1 MHLETAQAVH
11 YRESIMKAI
20 KFNTGRQYTAEGQVI
35 VAWTVGE
42 PEKDPDFDCE
52 WVTVRFADL
61 SRMVEGEIVVMGLTE
76 KNVMSRYDATD
87 YKNIWITREEKAEAL
102 AAVA

>member
-20 KFNTGRQYTAEGQVI
+20 KFNTGRQYTAEGQTI
-35 VAWTVGE
+35 VAYQVGE
-42 PEKDPDFDCE
+42 PAKDEISGLDIL
-52 WVTVRFADL
+52 TVRFLDL
-61 SRMVEGEIVVMGLTE
+61 SRMVSGEITVTELTE
-76 KNVMSRYDATD
+76 KAVMEIYDLSIYRNV
-87 YKNIWITREEKAEAL
+87 WINDQEKAQAL